1 MEKTLTI
8 KCFDACVYDLYFPK
22 WFLQATQAQ
31 SKNMFKWLF
40 QFGFHRENQ
49 EAIAFL
55 SDALPVLIED
65 TKAAWDKSLSDYE
78 SGKLSLDKKSLPRAW
93 SGRRKVTEIKERR
106 EHNAALLR
114 AAKTAETTHKRSL
127 KLLELFNETKA
138 EWFR

>member
-1 MEKTLTI
+1 MKKTLTI
-8 KCFDACVYDLYFPK
+8 KCFDACVYSLFFPE

-31 SKNMFKWLF
+31 SKKLFKWLF

-78 SGKLSLDKKSLPRAW
+78 SGKLSLDKKSLPAEW
-93 SGRRKVTEIKERR
+93 SGKRKVAEIKNRR

-138 EWFR
+138 EWF